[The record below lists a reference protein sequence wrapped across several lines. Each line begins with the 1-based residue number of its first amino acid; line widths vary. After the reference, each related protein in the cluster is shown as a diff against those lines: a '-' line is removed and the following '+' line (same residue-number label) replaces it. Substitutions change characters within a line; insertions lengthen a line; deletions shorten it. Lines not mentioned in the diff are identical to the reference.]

1 MSRISWSVQQA
12 LGITDEQAR
21 NAELRAL
28 RIEEAN
34 RPDGKLEY
42 VPVTDAYA
50 SRKMYGRNT
59 LRRIGAQ
66 MPEEWQ

>member
-12 LGITDEQAR
+12 LGITDEEAR
-21 NAELRAL
+21 NAEVRAA

-34 RPDGKLEY
+34 RPDGAREY

-50 SRKMYGRNT
+50 SREMYGRNT
-59 LRRIGAQ
+59 LRKIGAQ
-66 MPEEWQ
+66 MPEEWR

>member
-1 MSRISWSVQQA
+1 MSRISWSIQRA
-12 LGITDEQAR
+12 LNITDEEAR
-21 NAELRAL
+21 NAEVRAQ

-34 RPDGKLEY
+34 RPDGAREY

-66 MPEEWQ
+66 MPEKWQ